1 MMKET
6 YSTPPSL
13 DRRLFSCYNSSRK
26 ELCVDEDSERM
37 LNLATYGQYKT
48 NKEWAD
54 ELRGGDP
61 KFFIILLLIGAV
73 ILGIALLLKG

>member
-1 MMKET
+1 M
-6 YSTPPSL
+6 
-13 DRRLFSCYNSSRK
+13 
-26 ELCVDEDSERM
+26 DEDSERM